1 MNAVSKPKLLEVPST
16 LSNIADC
23 DYSRIKYMC
32 TLYFEQA
39 FRQLVLENDHNGDMA
54 RYLSDENVLCAIS
67 HRWSAAFPS
76 WKDSAS
82 VHDLFATSPGY
93 TIYGQ
98 GRSFVHP
105 LSRFAACGDYLV
117 PANESDGIEAAVISG
132 IAAADGILKAEHL

>member
-1 MNAVSKPKLLEVPST
+1 
-16 LSNIADC
+16 
-23 DYSRIKYMC
+23 
-32 TLYFEQA
+32 
-39 FRQLVLENDHNGDMA
+39 MA

-76 WKDSAS
+76 WKGGAS
-82 VHDLFATSPGY
+82 VDDLFATSPGY
-93 TIYGQ
+93 TLYGQ

-117 PANESDGIEAAVISG
+117 PANEADGIEAAVISG